1 MGSVLHLPSLFI
13 DGFRGIR
20 ELAFPQF
27 GRVTLLAGVNGVGK
41 TSVLDAIRFYASRG
55 DGRVIVEL
63 IETREEFQ
71 QAVDE
76 DGDATLFPDFGSL
89 FHNFDPADHESR
101 PVLRIRSK
109 PATHNLSLELL
120 DPPEDT
126 DAEPTLLPESRPQ
139 NLGIRVGQRERLV
152 RAGPMAYY
160 GPSRRYYGRTRP
172 PPRTEAWPAAIH
184 FESLGPGLLRN
195 QDVARLW
202 DGVVLTEAEDI
213 ALETLRL
220 VVGKRLERLTVVGD
234 PESGRGGRRVVA
246 KLSARPVPVPLKR
259 LGDGANRLLA
269 IALALANCRGGILL
283 MDEVENGIHYSVQSD
298 LWRMI
303 FRAAQS
309 ANVQVIAATHSW
321 DCVVGFARAAE
332 ESPGDGWLYRL
343 QRHEDELEA
352 IGYSQQRLRVAT
364 RQRTEVR

>member
-1 MGSVLHLPSLFI
+1 MGSALHLASLSI
-13 DGFRGIR
+13 EGFRGIR
-20 ELAFPQF
+20 ELALPQL

-41 TSVLDAIRFYASRG
+41 TSVLDAVRFYASRG

-63 IETREEFQ
+63 IDTREEFT
-71 QAVDE
+71 QAVDD
-76 DGDATLFPDFGSL
+76 DGDTTLFPDFASL
-89 FHNFDPADHESR
+89 FHNFDAAVHEST
-101 PVLRIRSK
+101 PVVRIRSK
-109 PATHNLSLELL
+109 PATYNLSLELL
-120 DPPEDT
+120 DAPEDP
-126 DAEPTLLPESRPQ
+126 DAAPTLLPESRPQ
-139 NLGIRVGQRERLV
+139 NLGVRVGQRKQLV

-160 GPSRRYYGRTRP
+160 GPSRRYHGPARPSRRPNAWP
-172 PPRTEAWPAAIH
+172 PPIH

-213 ALETLRL
+213 VLETPRL
-220 VVGKRLERLTVVGD
+220 VVGKRLERLTVVGG
-234 PESGRGGRRVVA
+234 PESGGSGRRVVA
-246 KLSARPVPVPLKR
+246 KLSARSAPVPLKR

-321 DCVVGFARAAE
+321 DCVVGFARAAD
-332 ESPGDGWLYRL
+332 ESPADGWLYRL
-343 QRHEDELEA
+343 EREEDELA
-352 IGYSQQRLRVAT
+352 AVGYSETNLIVAA